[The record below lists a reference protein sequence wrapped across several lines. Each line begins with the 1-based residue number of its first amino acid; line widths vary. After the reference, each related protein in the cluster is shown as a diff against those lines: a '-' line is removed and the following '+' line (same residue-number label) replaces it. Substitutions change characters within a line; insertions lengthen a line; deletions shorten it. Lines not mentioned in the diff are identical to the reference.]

1 MPLLSFEL
9 LSNNYVL
16 NLGGKNYILDS
27 WNENLQQD
35 VNDKSFIQ
43 GDIGNRIV
51 DINNRTHQATMS
63 GSLLILKDIDQ
74 PSAPEVNT
82 NNVPSEIAPTNIY
95 DVFDLIL
102 ENLAVVSK
110 PIGIDNVEY
119 PYILDNATIN
129 LNFSDTNATAT
140 ITSTQADGFGK
151 VLNVIDS
158 ESTANI
164 IFGETRFIGRTVKY
178 WDFRLRLFGDYLALT
193 QANISIRVLTEKKF
207 YVGNNY
213 SNGNENPDYVI
224 LGYQITGDATVS
236 LMDYQYE
243 NFKLY
248 QAPGTFGVFQ
258 NKIFLA
264 LQNDYRGDRTLDF
277 GEFLVPPRIEFDT
290 GASKL
295 ITARISFNTFIRSSQ
310 NLVV

>member
-9 LSNNYVL
+9 LSNYYVL
-16 NLGGKNYILDS
+16 NLNGKNFILDS

-51 DINNRTHQATMS
+51 DINNRMHQATMS

-74 PSAPEVNT
+74 DGIPEVNT
-82 NNVPSEIAPTNIY
+82 NTVPSEKAPANIY
-95 DVFDLIL
+95 DVFDLVL
-102 ENLAVVSK
+102 ENLSFVNK
-110 PIGIDNVEY
+110 PVGIDDIEY
-119 PYILDNATIN
+119 PYILENATIN

-140 ITSTQADGFGK
+140 ITSTQPDGFGK
-151 VLNVIDS
+151 VLSIIDS

-164 IFGETRFIGRTVKY
+164 VFGETRFIGRTVKY

-193 QANISIRVLTEKKF
+193 QANINIRVVTDKKF

-213 SNGNENPDYVI
+213 ANGNENPDYVI
-224 LGYQITGDATVS
+224 LGYQITGDATIS

-264 LQNDYRGDRTLDF
+264 LQNDYRGERILDF

-290 GASKL
+290 GANKL
-295 ITARISFNTFIRSSQ
+295 VTARISFNTFARRTQ
-310 NLVV
+310 

>member
-16 NLGGKNYILDS
+16 NLNGKNYILDS

-35 VNDKSFIQ
+35 VSDKSFIQ

-51 DINNRTHQATMS
+51 DINNRVHQATMS

-74 PSAPEVNT
+74 NVISDVNT
-82 NNVPSEIAPTNIY
+82 NTTPSEKPPTNVY
-95 DVFDLIL
+95 DVFDIIL

-110 PIGIDNVEY
+110 PIGIDQIEY
-119 PYILDNATIN
+119 PYLLDNAQIN
-129 LNFSDTNATAT
+129 LNFSDVNATAT
-140 ITSTQADGFGK
+140 LTSTQPDGFSK
-151 VLNVIDS
+151 TLSIVDS

-164 IFGETRFIGRTVKY
+164 VFGETRFIGRTVKY
-178 WDFRLRLFGDYLALT
+178 WDFRLRLFGDFMALT
-193 QANISIRVLTEKKF
+193 QANISIRVVTDKKF

-224 LGYQITGDATVS
+224 LGYQITGDATIS
-236 LMDYQYE
+236 LLDYQYE

-295 ITARISFNTFIRSSQ
+295 ITARISFNTFVRSSQ
-310 NLVV
+310 NMVV